1 MAQTTLYRWNNDTQQ
16 WLETNA
22 DQLSFGSCIRIIKED
37 GTVYQRPDTK
47 DSIFVVTK
55 NHPFIEYNDLSL
67 TFMMVKEIV
76 HHFEKTKLSN
86 DEIDRSIMEVLK
98 QKRNPTQAEY
108 HLLEEW
114 VNDFYSNYQLMYA

>member
-37 GTVYQRPDTK
+37 GAIYQRPDTK

-55 NHPFIEYNDLSL
+55 SHPFIEYNDLSL
-67 TFMMVKEIV
+67 TFMMIKEV
-76 HHFEKTKLSN
+76 VRRFEKTKLRN
-86 DEIDRSIMEVLK
+86 DETDRSIMDVLK
-98 QKRNPTQAEY
+98 QKRSPTQAEY
-108 HLLEEW
+108 HLLEDW

>member
-47 DSIFVVTK
+47 DSIFVVTSS
-55 NHPFIEYNDLSL
+55 HPFIEYNDLSI
-67 TFMMVKEIV
+67 TFMMTKEV
-76 HHFEKTKLSN
+76 VRRFEKEKLSN
-86 DEIDRSIMEVLK
+86 DETERPIMEVLK
-98 QKRNPTQAEY
+98 LKRIPTQAEY
-108 HLLEEW
+108 KLLDAW
-114 VNDFYSNYQLMYA
+114 INDFYSNYQLMYA